1 MENRDCCSQNIDN
14 SIPNDDI
21 CHLDGCS
28 NEHHDHHDHDD
39 DGAVGSS
46 CCGIDMGEESH
57 MSCCGVDLGGSTKKG
72 RLSKYWIYLIVSLPI
87 LIASFLL
94 SHFDVYHAYP
104 WTSIFDPAWVV
115 VALCGLPIYRG
126 AIKNLKRKKI
136 TAALLISIAMTASLI
151 MGIMLTFGVSTSHG
165 HGSYIFAAGEIA
177 FLMTLGQQIEGV
189 TSKKSRSAVKA
200 LIDMT
205 PVLATLK
212 TDDGYV
218 DVNVD
223 TINVG
228 DILLTRPH
236 EIIAL
241 DGIVVA
247 GEGEVDTSSITGEYA
262 PMEVKVGDKV
272 YAGTKN
278 LSSALEIQA
287 ISKNTETTLSKLI
300 AYVKQAEK
308 KKAPFVR
315 LADKWASYLVPS
327 TCVLSVVVFFI
338 ALFGF
343 GVGVL
348 NAVQRAITVLIVV
361 CPCAMT
367 LATPIA
373 VAAGIGNASKKG
385 VLVKSGVAFEAL
397 SKIDVV
403 CLDKTG
409 TLTEG
414 KPMVEEVIPYG
425 IEKEE
430 LLYLSA
436 SAESQSEHLIGKAI
450 VNAFDG
456 ALSEPTQ
463 TESQIGVG
471 IKSVVDGKVVEVV
484 KLQSKLDLI
493 PKSEIERLVN
503 APATTVAVF
512 VDGIYK
518 GAVLVSDTIRNG
530 AQNAVDAMKALD
542 LKLSMLT
549 GDNHKSANKI
559 SSSLGLDET
568 HAGLL
573 PEDKV
578 GIIEGY
584 KQQGKKVLMIG
595 DGVNDAPSM
604 GVADTSL
611 AMGAMGN
618 SVAIET
624 ADISLLSN
632 DLNKVPFLIKLSR
645 ITFRL
650 VKCNIILSL
659 CISLTAVILSTL
671 GILDAVSGALV
682 HNASSVYVCLSA
694 SLLLLYKERKK

>member
-1 MENRDCCSQNIDN
+1 MENKVSGSHEHENIAPETDVCELGCCSD
-14 SIPNDDI
+14 
-21 CHLDGCS
+21 
-28 NEHHDHHDHDD
+28 HDHSHEDE
-39 DGAVGSS
+39 GAVGCS
-46 CCGIDMGEESH
+46 CCGIDLGEENH
-57 MSCCGVDLGGSTKKG
+57 TSCCGVDLGGSAQKG

-87 LIASFLL
+87 LVASYLL
-94 SHFDVYHAYP
+94 SHFDLYHSVP
-104 WTSIFDPAWVV
+104 WTAIFDPAWVV
-115 VALCGLPIYRG
+115 VVLCGLPIYRG
-126 AIKNLKRKKI
+126 AYKNIKRKKI
-136 TAALLISIAMTASLI
+136 TAALLISIAMTASLM
-151 MGIMLTFGVSTSHG
+151 MGIMLAFGVGTGHG

-212 TDDGYV
+212 TEDGFV

-223 TINVG
+223 TVSVG
-228 DILLTRPH
+228 DVLLTRPH

-241 DGIVVA
+241 DGIVVK

-278 LSSALEIQA
+278 LNSSLEIQA
-287 ISKNTETTLSKLI
+287 TSKNTETTLSKLI

-327 TCVLSVVVFFI
+327 TCVLSVIVFFI
-338 ALFGF
+338 ALFAF
-343 GVGVL
+343 ETGVL
-348 NAVQRAITVLIVV
+348 GAVQRAITVLIVV

-385 VLVKSGVAFEAL
+385 VLVKSGTAFEAL
-397 SKIDVV
+397 SKVDVV

-414 KPMVEEVIPYG
+414 KPMVEKVLPYG
-425 IEKEE
+425 ITEDE

-436 SAESQSEHLIGKAI
+436 SAESHSEHLIGKAI
-450 VNAFDG
+450 VNAYSG
-456 ALSEPTQ
+456 KLSEPEQ
-463 TESQIGVG
+463 TESQVGVG
-471 IKSVVDGKVVEVV
+471 ITAVVDGKKVDVV
-484 KLQSKLDLI
+484 KLESKQELI
-493 PKSEIERLVN
+493 PENELIALQN
-503 APATTVAVF
+503 APSTTVAVF
-512 VDGIYK
+512 VENNYK
-518 GAVLVSDTIRNG
+518 GAILVSDTIRQG
-530 AQNAVDAMKALD
+530 AQSAVNAMKALE

-549 GDNHKSANKI
+549 GDNQSSARKI
-559 SSSLGLDET
+559 SSALSLDET

-578 GIIEGY
+578 AIIESY
-584 KQQGKKVLMIG
+584 KQQGKKILMIG

-624 ADISLLSN
+624 ADVSLLSN

-645 ITFRL
+645 VTFRL
-650 VKCNIILSL
+650 VKCNIVLSL
-659 CISLTAVILSTL
+659 CISITAVILSTL
-671 GILDAVSGALV
+671 GLLDAVSGALV